1 MDAAAATRRCN
12 VASTAPFSSF
22 LSETIVRACILC
34 SGSRSSDAVSWSAF
48 SAFLLRDDCSLRS
61 LNFCRVAFVFTSI
74 PSPGAARLSIEVDLA
89 GLALPGWGGA
99 ITPAAGA
106 FLGTG
111 IVFSCGLCLG
121 AAFTGGRG
129 AAFTRI
135 FGADLAFGF
144 GAAFSAAE
152 RQLQG
157 SEALACC

>member
-1 MDAAAATRRCN
+1 M
-12 VASTAPFSSF
+12 
-22 LSETIVRACILC
+22 
-34 SGSRSSDAVSWSAF
+34 
-48 SAFLLRDDCSLRS
+48 
-61 LNFCRVAFVFTSI
+61 
-74 PSPGAARLSIEVDLA
+74 
-89 GLALPGWGGA
+89 
-99 ITPAAGA
+99 TPAAGA

-129 AAFTRI
+129 AAFTGI

-157 SEALACC
+157 PEALACC